1 MLGCDS
7 TNLGGIYLLMGAT
20 ANWGAGFMMD
30 LNSYVIIDSMST
42 INLSENITAPIAAQ
56 IFPITL
62 NIYGGGLVSSGYV
75 EGRQVLSGAANV
87 LASSYTHF
95 VLAQPANGQ
104 TWYIHPDGTIHS
116 YAVGIEQAEQTE
128 VAIYPNPAS
137 DKVFVQLDGVDADEI
152 CVLDI
157 YGKQVKRMAAAEG
170 KQAIDLQG
178 FAKGMY
184 FVQVRD
190 AGTVVATRKLIKR

>member
-1 MLGCDS
+1 
-7 TNLGGIYLLMGAT
+7 IYT
-20 ANWGAGFMMD
+20 
-30 LNSYVIIDSMST
+30 T
-42 INLSENITAPIAAQ
+42 E
-56 IFPITL
+56 
-62 NIYGGGLVSSGYV
+62 
-75 EGRQVLSGAANV
+75 E
-87 LASSYTHF
+87 H
-95 VLAQPANGQ
+95 
-104 TWYIHPDGTIHS
+104 
-116 YAVGIEQAEQTE
+116 VGIAQAEQAE

-184 FVQVRD
+184 FVQVRKD
-190 AGTVVATRKLIKR
+190 GAAFATRKLIKR